1 MTLLTR
7 AANNRRQTRLLLM
20 IVSFIPLVCAVPAGS
35 PSMAQSPS
43 PASKRSSGDL
53 VSSRRYKPPAA
64 VKANGRLL
72 IHHMPSVQ
80 GGMTRASTLLFVP
93 KGKAPVGGWTVV
105 AWAHGATTLGQKM
118 RAPSLSPD
126 LDGGLTADGFTS
138 DYVYIITSLVN
149 AGYAVVAPDLEG
161 LGAIAS
167 VPHPH
172 FNAISSARSLIAGV
186 RAARRADRQL
196 SSRLALVGHSDGGRA
211 VLAVE
216 AFAAEAPELSLKG
229 TVALAPFTSI
239 DATVSALGELA
250 LKTPDKITTL
260 AAQQNLYVAA
270 MATGLLAQSPSYNP
284 GSVMGADLQN
294 LLPTIKSKGLVEATA
309 LITQAVTSKTTEG
322 FLGFKAQ
329 WSKTPEMKA
338 FLAANDPAVTPGFTL
353 RLPTLIV
360 QGTKDG
366 SVLEP
371 LAAAFS
377 SKLIESGAPVTYR
390 TYEGAD
396 HFTVIRKANTDML
409 AFLKEILAEDGE
421 ARGTKS

>member
-1 MTLLTR
+1 
-7 AANNRRQTRLLLM
+7 
-20 IVSFIPLVCAVPAGS
+20 
-35 PSMAQSPS
+35 
-43 PASKRSSGDL
+43 
-53 VSSRRYKPPAA
+53 
-64 VKANGRLL
+64 
-72 IHHMPSVQ
+72 
-80 GGMTRASTLLFVP
+80 
-93 KGKAPVGGWTVV
+93 
-105 AWAHGATTLGQKM
+105 M
-118 RAPSLSPD
+118 RAPSLSPE
-126 LDGGLTADGFTS
+126 LDGGLTADGLTS
-138 DYVYIITSLVN
+138 DYVYMIASLVN

-186 RAARRADRQL
+186 RAARHANPQL

-229 TVALAPFTSI
+229 TIALAPFTSI

-250 LKTPDKITTL
+250 LKTPDKATAL

-270 MATGLLAQSPSYNP
+270 MATGLLAQSPSYNL
-284 GSVMGADLQN
+284 GSVMDADLQK
-294 LLPTIKSKGLVEATA
+294 LLPTLKTKGIVEATA
-309 LITQAVTSKTTEG
+309 LVTQAVTTKTPEG

-329 WSKTPEMKA
+329 WSTTPEMKA

-371 LAAAFS
+371 LTAAFS
-377 SKLIESGAPVTYR
+377 SKLIATGAPVTYR

-409 AFLKEILAEDGE
+409 VFLKGILA
-421 ARGTKS
+421 